1 MVIKVLGTGCKNCK
15 KMEANAIEAIAELG
29 IQASV
34 EKVEKME
41 DIIAYGVMKTPALV
55 VDEQVKVRG
64 RIPSVK
70 DIIKLFSNEFPESIK
85 EFDEIK

>member
-1 MVIKVLGTGCKNCK
+1 MIIKVLGTGCKNCK
-15 KMEANAIEAIAELG
+15 KTEENTKEALAELG
-29 IQASV
+29 IEATV

-55 VDEQVKVRG
+55 IDEKVVVMG

-70 DIIKLFSNEFPESIK
+70 DIKKILQK
-85 EFDEIK
+85 